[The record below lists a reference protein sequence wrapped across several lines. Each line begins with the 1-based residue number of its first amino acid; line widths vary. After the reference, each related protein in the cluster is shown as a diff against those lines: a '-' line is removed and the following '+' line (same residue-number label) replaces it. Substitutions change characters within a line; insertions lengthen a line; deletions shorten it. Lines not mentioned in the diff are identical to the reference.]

1 MLQTM
6 GKLFYGSN
14 DDYDDDYNDD
24 DVIIVHSCT

>member
-14 DDYDDDYNDD
+14 DDYDDDYDDD